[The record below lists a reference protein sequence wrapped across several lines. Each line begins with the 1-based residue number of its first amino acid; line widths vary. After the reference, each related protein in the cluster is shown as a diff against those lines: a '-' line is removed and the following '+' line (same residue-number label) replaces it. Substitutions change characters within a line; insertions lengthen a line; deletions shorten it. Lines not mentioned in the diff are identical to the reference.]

1 MERALRGDGELS
13 RFLRENGWNG
23 DWIPLERDIPVAPP
37 PATSRQKKAKPSEPR
52 RDAEPANQQRRRRGA
67 ARLDPSERRKLQ
79 ALVSGGTPTGALG
92 VALGEQS
99 FPRRRALLGGTW
111 AAASTSI
118 SPREQ
123 CRVEAG
129 VPAGGAGVPAGGL
142 PPIGHG
148 ASPRPSQPPA
158 KVLRLAQA
166 QPAAQPIGQ
175 PSSPEMPGGGGGS
188 GQLLQTPSPPDCGRP
203 VHDSGSPRPCRV
215 SADGGARG
223 AARRGS
229 FATRVDAAE
238 AQLLALL
245 GGSGKGGAAACAGGG
260 TAHADSP
267 AAAAVAAYSSPS
279 PPTAAA
285 GSRTV
290 GRRRTTDDD
299 APVHTTPKRRGDLG
313 SDGAEPREDSEKHL
327 TLDQRISPRAASG
340 APPPL
345 SRRRASTLTAAAPA
359 PPEAGRAIDHRSSE
373 ERVLARRASDGGVG
387 AAGLAALV
395 SNHAPESPRSQ
406 VRRTSTLST
415 KKFTGELHHDRRRTV
430 GDAAHHQQAR
440 C

>member
-1 MERALRGDGELS
+1 M
-13 RFLRENGWNG
+13 
-23 DWIPLERDIPVAPP
+23 
-37 PATSRQKKAKPSEPR
+37 
-52 RDAEPANQQRRRRGA
+52 
-67 ARLDPSERRKLQ
+67 Q
-79 ALVSGGTPTGALG
+79 ALVGGGTPTGALG
-92 VALGEQS
+92 VALGEHS

-123 CRVEAG
+123 CRVEAT

-148 ASPRPSQPPA
+148 ASPRPPQPLAEVP
-158 KVLRLAQA
+158 RLAQA

-203 VHDSGSPRPCRV
+203 VRDSGSPRSCRV
-215 SADGGARG
+215 SADSGARG
-223 AARRGS
+223 AVRRGS

-238 AQLLALL
+238 VQLLALL
-245 GGSGKGGAAACAGGG
+245 GESGKGGAGACAGGG

-290 GRRRTTDDD
+290 GRRRTTGD
-299 APVHTTPKRRGDLG
+299 APVHITPKRWAGLG

-327 TLDQRISPRAASG
+327 TLDQRISPRTASG

-395 SNHAPESPRSQ
+395 SKHAPESPRSQ

-415 KKFTGELHHDRRRTV
+415 KKFTSELHHRRRTV